1 MTDEHD
7 RTGREPG
14 DQDTPIAPS
23 DRTAH
28 QRSGGAPATEGE
40 RDVVHAP
47 TVVEVPVVADAS
59 RTESHEQNQD
69 EDRWGGVAREIL
81 GGTPMVS
88 LLAVLVAFIVGGIL
102 IAVTDEQV
110 QAASAYFFAR
120 PGDTLGAIGSAVGGA
135 YWALFQGSILNFS
148 RPEGGFVALIRP
160 LTETLHFAAPLI
172 AAGLGVA
179 VAFRVGMFN
188 IGGRGQ
194 MLAAAAAAGW
204 VGFSFPLPP
213 VLHVIVALLAGM
225 LAGALWAGIAGLLKA
240 RTGAHEVITTIML
253 NFVALW
259 LLSYLIR
266 TPDLLQA
273 PGSNNPITP
282 GMLETAVLPPLL
294 GTQFNLTW
302 GIVLSVAAVVVAW
315 WLIERSSL
323 GFRFRAVGLNPQA
336 ALNAGMDVKAVYVQA
351 MLVAGAFM
359 GLAGAQQVQATVT
372 TGFTSG
378 IDAGIGFDA
387 ITVAL
392 LGRSNPWGVLAAGLL
407 FGAFKAGGFR
417 MQAAEGVPIDI
428 VLVVQSVIVLCIA
441 APPLVR
447 TIFRLPKPRGGVR

>member
-1 MTDEHD
+1 MSD
-7 RTGREPG
+7 
-14 DQDTPIAPS
+14 DQDRPGGTTDDQDRDAPLAPEQP
-23 DRTAH
+23 RA
-28 QRSGGAPATEGE
+28 GGAPALHADGDRE
-40 RDVVHAP
+40 VVHAP
-47 TVVEVPVVADAS
+47 TVVEVPVAETQTPATPEEP
-59 RTESHEQNQD
+59 RD
-69 EDRWGGVAREIL
+69 EDRWSGIGREIL

-88 LLAVLVAFIVGGIL
+88 LLAVLVAFVVGGVL
-102 IAVTDEQV
+102 IAATDETV
-110 QAASAYFFAR
+110 QESSGYFFAR
-120 PGDTLGAIGSAVGGA
+120 PGDTLGAIASAVGGA
-135 YWALFQGSILNFS
+135 YWALFQGSIFNFS
-148 RPEGGFVALIRP
+148 RPEGGFVAFIRP

-204 VGFSFPLPP
+204 VGFSFPMPP
-213 VLHVIVALLAGM
+213 VLHVLVALVAGM

-266 TPDLLQA
+266 TPGLLQA

-282 GMLETAVLPPLL
+282 GTLESAQLPLL
-294 GTQFNLTW
+294 LGAQFNLTW
-302 GIVLSVAAVVVAW
+302 GIVLSVLAVVVAW

-336 ALNAGMDVKAVYVQA
+336 ALNAGMDVKRVYVQA

-359 GLAGAQQVQATVT
+359 GLAGAQQVQSTVT

-392 LGRSNPWGVLAAGLL
+392 LGRSSPWGTLAAGLL

-447 TIFRLPKPRGGVR
+447 AVFRLPTPRGAVR